1 MRVGVFLCWWVLLFK
16 CVVKLRENKPVL
28 RKPFPKLFY
37 LRGGGFAQNAT
48 EEKLLKLWYLYL
60 WAGLFKAGLS

>member
-1 MRVGVFLCWWVLLFK
+1 M

-60 WAGLFKAGLS
+60 WAGLFKAWLS